1 MDYPRSSNR
10 GALGCCDCL
19 ALTFDAVAPDD
30 AVSEALEHR
39 SERDQDV
46 IRLRFTLNDE
56 KAWAWMKWA
65 RSMA

>member
-1 MDYPRSSNR
+1 
-10 GALGCCDCL
+10 
-19 ALTFDAVAPDD
+19 VAPDD

-46 IRLRFTLNDE
+46 IRLRF
-56 KAWAWMKWA
+56 WMKWA